1 MTVFQL
7 LPNISSRAAWTPVQ
21 AQRARARMLKP
32 WQSCLAQ
39 CYGVWALELSQ
50 APLPLTSLRMARVW
64 RFAECFQA
72 SRHHWPLQ
80 PGCLDLVLW
89 RLSTED
95 VSELPALMAQMAI
108 ALGPAARV
116 LIWIEAPLLN
126 SWCQTGMP
134 LAAGHDWALRE
145 AVWGDARALTLLPAK
160 WSRQWSSAL
169 QTWMPYGA
177 QWSVQLWQRETIC
190 PSGPAVRRKGSKVSV
205 PNLDWQ
211 PQSSID
217 HSK

>member
-7 LPNISSRAAWTPVQ
+7 MPNISSRTPWTPVQ
-21 AQRARARMLKP
+21 AQRARARMLRP
-32 WQSCLAQ
+32 WQGCLAQ
-39 CYGVWALELSQ
+39 CHGVWALELSQ
-50 APLPLTSLRMARVW
+50 TPLPLTSLRMARVW
-64 RFAECFQA
+64 RFTESFKA
-72 SRHHWPLQ
+72 SLRDWPIQ

-89 RLSTED
+89 RLSAED
-95 VSELPALMAQMAI
+95 VSELPALMAQMAS

-134 LAAGHDWALRE
+134 LSAGHDWVLRE
-145 AVWGDARALTLLPAK
+145 AAWGDARALTLLPAK

-190 PSGPAVRRKGSKVSV
+190 PSGNAPKRQAKSV
-205 PNLDWQ
+205 PVTGLSWQ
-211 PQSSID
+211 PQSTID

>member
-7 LPNISSRAAWTPVQ
+7 LPSISSRAPWTPVQ
-21 AQRARARMLKP
+21 VERARARMLKP

-39 CYGVWALELSQ
+39 CHGVWALELSQ
-50 APLPLTSLRMARVW
+50 TPLPRDALRMARVW
-64 RFAECFQA
+64 RFAESFQA
-72 SRHHWPLQ
+72 SRQHWPLQ

-89 RLSTED
+89 RLSAED
-95 VSELPALMAQMAI
+95 VCELPVLMAQMAM

-134 LAAGHDWALRE
+134 LCAGHDWVLRD
-145 AVWGDARALTLLPAK
+145 AAWGDARALTMLPAR
-160 WSRQWSSAL
+160 WSRKWSSAL

-190 PSGPAVRRKGSKVSV
+190 PATPVARRWKGRLPAEG
-205 PNLDWQ
+205 LGWQ